1 MGRNTR
7 AKKKTPDDRRKKYYI
22 SDKELEKIKR
32 EVAEDV
38 NRKSC
43 LLCMAAMAD
52 HLNLTEDEICETAE
66 VITRWATYLDEKIIS
81 INEVAEVIKNKT
93 GIEFGGF

>member
-1 MGRNTR
+1 
-7 AKKKTPDDRRKKYYI
+7 
-22 SDKELEKIKR
+22 
-32 EVAEDV
+32 
-38 NRKSC
+38 
-43 LLCMAAMAD
+43 MAAMAD

-66 VITRWATYLDEKIIS
+66 VITRWATYLDEKILS